1 MNSGAKQSL
10 VAPEQGQKRTR
21 SNGDRRTNLG
31 IDEIAMQPKAE
42 GCAGSKP
49 LVFVAAENPLVR
61 EALSRMPVKGGNI
74 EAAGVYRAG
83 PFQTEDLLK
92 EEADILLLALRGSMN
107 EDLSAIRKVRV
118 SAPKVRA
125 GDRLGIVQ
133 VCRIQGFMV
142 CGALKARAG
151 LGGTGKAAGAK
162 PPDAG
167 IRPGRGDTLDQC
179 LEDYP
184 SVSRELALAAKEADP
199 CCATEM
205 RILMVTGGTRGI
217 LARRH
222 KAPRRGT
229 SRVAFSSGP
238 S

>member
-1 MNSGAKQSL
+1 MGLTRREQQPIPLIAK
-10 VAPEQGQKRTR
+10 G
-21 SNGDRRTNLG
+21 RTNK
-31 IDEIAMQPKAE
+31 EIANRF
-42 GCAGSKP
+42 C
-49 LVFVAAENPLVR
+49 
-61 EALSRMPVKGGNI
+61 LSEQTVKNHLYRMKH
-74 EAAGVYRAG
+74 
-83 PFQTEDLLK
+83 
-92 EEADILLLALRGSMN
+92 
-107 EDLSAIRKVRV
+107 KVG
-118 SAPKVRA
+118 A

>member
-118 SAPKVRA
+118 SAPKVQILLIGVTGEETEFLQCVRA
-125 GDRLGIVQ
+125 VQ
-133 VCRIQGFMV
+133 AGEAVCPGTL
-142 CGALKARAG
+142 CAL
-151 LGGTGKAAGAK
+151 LFHYF
-162 PPDAG
+162 
-167 IRPGRGDTLDQC
+167 
-179 LEDYP
+179 E
-184 SVSRELALAAKEADP
+184 KEATSFP
-199 CCATEM
+199 SAS
-205 RILMVTGGTRGI
+205 VHQRGW
-217 LARRH
+217 
-222 KAPRRGT
+222 G
-229 SRVAFSSGP
+229 
-238 S
+238 